1 MTPVEWMQIIVSG
14 ASALAA
20 LVGIAAALVAVFW
33 RGASFTETITRS
45 VAESERR
52 LRAENQE
59 AHAALGASIETIAR
73 TVAESERR
81 LRAENQEAHAALGA
95 SIETIART
103 VTESERRLR
112 AENQEAHT
120 AMSQSIERLG
130 DRLGARIDR
139 LGAQLETLATDVA
152 FLRGRQEERDRA

>member
-1 MTPVEWMQIIVSG
+1 MTPVEWMQIVVSG

-59 AHAALGASIETIAR
+59 AHATLAR
-73 TVAESERR
+73 
-81 LRAENQEAHAALGA
+81 
-95 SIETIART
+95 
-103 VTESERRLR
+103 
-112 AENQEAHT
+112 
-120 AMSQSIERLG
+120 SIERLG
-130 DRLGARIDR
+130 DRLGARVDR
-139 LGAQLETLATDVA
+139 LGAQLDTLATDVA
-152 FLRGRQEERDRA
+152 FLRGRQEERDRS